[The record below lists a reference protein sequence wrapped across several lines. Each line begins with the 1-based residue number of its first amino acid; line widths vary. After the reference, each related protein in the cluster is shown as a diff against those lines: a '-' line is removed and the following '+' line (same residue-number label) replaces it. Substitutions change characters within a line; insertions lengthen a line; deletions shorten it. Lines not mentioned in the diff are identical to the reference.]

1 MPKIDKLLIIY
12 IMRSLILIFVI
23 IKLGLF
29 RNLQSIT
36 ITENRTD
43 IGSNSIILNNNAELS
58 VQDKNGVINIS
69 NS

>member
-1 MPKIDKLLIIY
+1 
-12 IMRSLILIFVI
+12 MRSLILIFVI

>member
-1 MPKIDKLLIIY
+1 
-12 IMRSLILIFVI
+12 MRSLILIFVI

-43 IGSNSIILNNNAELS
+43 IGSNSIILNNIAELS
-58 VQDKNGVINIS
+58 VQDKNVVINIS

>member
-43 IGSNSIILNNNAELS
+43 IGSNSIILNNIAELS

>member
-23 IKLGLF
+23 IKVGLF

-36 ITENRTD
+36 ITENSTD
-43 IGSNSIILNNNAELS
+43 IGSNSIILNNIAELS
-58 VQDKNGVINIS
+58 VQDKNVVINIS